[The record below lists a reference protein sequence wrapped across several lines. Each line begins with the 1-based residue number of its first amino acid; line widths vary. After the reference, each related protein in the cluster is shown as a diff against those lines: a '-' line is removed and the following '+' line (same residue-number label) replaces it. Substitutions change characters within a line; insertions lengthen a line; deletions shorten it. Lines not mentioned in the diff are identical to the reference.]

1 MSQPAATQDPF
12 VPFDPVPASGA
23 RTSGAFGGLK
33 VVPLADSPPRSALAE
48 QGAGLDFTPLA
59 TSAFAHTHAASMG
72 TGKPVVTLQRDGER
86 VAGIRI
92 ECVCGQIIELAC
104 SY

>member
-1 MSQPAATQDPF
+1 MSQPAATQDSF
-12 VPFDPVPASGA
+12 VPFDPVPGSGA
-23 RTSGAFGGLK
+23 RTPGAFGGLK
-33 VVPLADSPPRSALAE
+33 VVPMAE
-48 QGAGLDFTPLA
+48 AGPGFTPLA

-72 TGKPVVTLQRDGER
+72 TGKPVVTLQREGER
-86 VAGIRI
+86 VTGIRI